1 MDAMFFGLLIAAG
14 FIVLIR
20 RHEFSGQLI
29 RQNFWLIGLL
39 VFGFVSIAW
48 SDFPLIALKRWIKT
62 LGHPIMA
69 MIVLTDPNPMK
80 SLRTVMNRAAFVLLP
95 LSVLF
100 VKYLPEFG
108 RGFDAWTGAGYFSGV
123 MLTKNDMGYVCMA
136 FGLFYLW
143 AVLSRKQIDDLR
155 YRRGEMLL
163 SFMFLGIIGY
173 LLSLADSATSLAT
186 LAIGA
191 ATLVGLGSRFVSRR
205 HLGKYLIIVVAG
217 LVTIELTFN
226 VYDNIVTMLGRD
238 PDLTDRTLVWAD
250 VIALQSRP
258 IIGMGFESFWLGSR
272 LEWMWAKWWWQPNQ
286 AHNGYI
292 EIYLN
297 LGFVGLF
304 LFFALVVSTFRNA
317 AAGLTVDADF
327 EFSRL
332 RLAFLF
338 AILSHNYTE
347 ATFKGVHF
355 LWTMFYLIAIKIPSR
370 ETVSETGPMNR
381 LPAGQIR
388 KVR

>member
-1 MDAMFFGLLIAAG
+1 MSASLATLLTQLFVAALFRWDFRRNRGNNFALWLPVIWIIIIGSRFPSQWLQLGNPAAIANVADGSPMDAMFFGLLIAAG

-155 YRRGEMLL
+155 YRRG
-163 SFMFLGIIGY
+163 
-173 LLSLADSATSLAT
+173 
-186 LAIGA
+186 
-191 ATLVGLGSRFVSRR
+191 
-205 HLGKYLIIVVAG
+205 
-217 LVTIELTFN
+217 
-226 VYDNIVTMLGRD
+226 
-238 PDLTDRTLVWAD
+238 
-250 VIALQSRP
+250 
-258 IIGMGFESFWLGSR
+258 
-272 LEWMWAKWWWQPNQ
+272 
-286 AHNGYI
+286 
-292 EIYLN
+292 
-297 LGFVGLF
+297 
-304 LFFALVVSTFRNA
+304 
-317 AAGLTVDADF
+317 
-327 EFSRL
+327 
-332 RLAFLF
+332 
-338 AILSHNYTE
+338 
-347 ATFKGVHF
+347 
-355 LWTMFYLIAIKIPSR
+355 
-370 ETVSETGPMNR
+370 
-381 LPAGQIR
+381 
-388 KVR
+388 